1 MKLILPSSL
10 PEQKLVSL
18 QNHLHHFVCTS
29 WFIRLKWELR
39 TNNPKWQYPKIFDS
53 RRIGILFDP
62 DVDFSDQN
70 RWQSWPI
77 TGWTGFLSLA
87 ASNETN
93 GTEIWILVIQIILEL
108 LRPLIQFSKISGVF
122 NVIWQNVGWSTGEQ
136 IYTEVEWRILEESF
150 KSSATKF
157 PQVVFLQWIF
167 TGSCTFSILVIY
179 KVSKRRKICSTK
191 IDLVECMLNR

>member
-1 MKLILPSSL
+1 MLEQVEEISQLDNVHIANNEFNWSRKLNEERLAYLILIVKLILPSSL

-136 IYTEVEWRILEESF
+136 IYRSGVANLRGI
-150 KSSATKF
+150 
-157 PQVVFLQWIF
+157 V
-167 TGSCTFSILVIY
+167 
-179 KVSKRRKICSTK
+179 
-191 IDLVECMLNR
+191 